1 MDNINHW
8 LTYAILVMF
17 FWGLWGSFSK
27 LAAMTI
33 RSVDVYVFQVV
44 GLILGAAVIA
54 ILVRYQPPVR
64 SIGIAYAILG
74 GVLMT
79 IGAYCFAQSIARG
92 RGTVVV
98 VVTALYPLVTLL
110 FGYLFLHEMLSFKQI
125 IGLGLALVA
134 IVLLS
139 G

>member
-17 FWGLWGSFSK
+17 FWGLWGFFSK

-33 RSVDVYVFQVV
+33 RPMDVYVFQVV

-64 SIGIAYAILG
+64 SIGIAYA
-74 GVLMT
+74 
-79 IGAYCFAQSIARG
+79 
-92 RGTVVV
+92 
-98 VVTALYPLVTLL
+98 
-110 FGYLFLHEMLSFKQI
+110 
-125 IGLGLALVA
+125 
-134 IVLLS
+134 
-139 G
+139 